1 MSEGHIM
8 GGNTSTAS
16 KAKYN
21 AKAYDNIGV
30 IVPKGQKAVI
40 QAIASRYGLSLNGY
54 INRLIDE
61 ALSEEK
67 PDPQ

>member
-1 MSEGHIM
+1 M
-8 GGNTSTAS
+8 GGKTSTAS
-16 KAKYN
+16 KSKYN

-54 INRLIDE
+54 INHLIEE
-61 ALSEEK
+61 AISNKEQE
-67 PDPQ
+67 QR